1 MANPMRGDCFRKI
14 STENKQDYLEDYL
27 KMLSEGVQCRCNNY
41 GSEFASLI
49 EWMMQYE
56 AQARPSPEEVFE
68 KLTLMLK
75 AFEEQ

>member
-1 MANPMRGDCFRKI
+1 
-14 STENKQDYLEDYL
+14 
-27 KMLSEGVQCRCNNY
+27 MLSEGVQCRCNNY